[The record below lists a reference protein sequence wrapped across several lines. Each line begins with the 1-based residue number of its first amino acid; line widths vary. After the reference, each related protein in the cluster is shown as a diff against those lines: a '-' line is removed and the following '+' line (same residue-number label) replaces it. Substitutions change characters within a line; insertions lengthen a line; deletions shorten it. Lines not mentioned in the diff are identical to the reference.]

1 LVNYYE
7 ILGVR
12 TGAEYLEIKAAF
24 RRLAKLYH
32 PDKNPGGKERF
43 TAILKAYEILSDP
56 ILKSSYDYKLKYH
69 LTVST
74 NSIPTKAKDTKTWRF
89 DEKELKRRQY
99 YNDYIKKHSPK
110 SSPIENENNTQKN
123 YNEYKYI
130 LFATPLAVALF
141 LLIVNLA
148 NNGQGNRSS
157 VDPLKSQGGILLDT
171 NFKISKTVSPP

>member
-12 TGAEYLEIKAAF
+12 TSAEYFEIKTAF

-56 ILKSSYDYKLKYH
+56 ILKSSYDYKLKCH
-69 LTVST
+69 LAGST
-74 NSIPTKAKDTKTWRF
+74 NSSPAKAKDTKTWRF
-89 DEKELKRRQY
+89 DERELKRRQY

-110 SSPIENENNTQKN
+110 SSPIENEHNTQKN

-148 NNGQGNRSS
+148 NNGQGNGAS
-157 VDPLKSQGGILLDT
+157 VDPIKSQGVTLADT
-171 NFKISKTVSPP
+171 NFKTNKTLSPP

>member
-24 RRLAKLYH
+24 RQLAKLYH

-43 TAILKAYEILSDP
+43 TTILKAYELLSDP

-69 LTVST
+69 HTQLEQSASVKT
-74 NSIPTKAKDTKTWRF
+74 KDTKTWRF
-89 DEKELKRRQY
+89 DERELKRRQY
-99 YNDYIKKHSPK
+99 YNDYIKKHAQASPSVAHESK
-110 SSPIENENNTQKN
+110 KN

-141 LLIVNLA
+141 LLVVNLA
-148 NNGQGNRSS
+148 TPNQSKKVTRDDSFRKQATTLP
-157 VDPLKSQGGILLDT
+157 DTTLKI
-171 NFKISKTVSPP
+171 KETVSSH